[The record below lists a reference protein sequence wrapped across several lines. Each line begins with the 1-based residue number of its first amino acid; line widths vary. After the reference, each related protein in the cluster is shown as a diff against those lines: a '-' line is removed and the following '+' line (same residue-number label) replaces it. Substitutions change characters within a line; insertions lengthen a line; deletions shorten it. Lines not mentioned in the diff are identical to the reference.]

1 MTFTGDLSLSLNGQG
16 DWDITY
22 ENGQPLMTDELVSCM
37 TLAIFG
43 DPNTW
48 QNELT
53 NDASEKYTSKFPE
66 VIKTGRV
73 NNDTINGGSAALNDC
88 LQFMIKEGM
97 AKTIDVTGGIITV
110 YAIQWKI
117 DVTKP
122 EGTNFKYNINWVK
135 GVLSAVTNNTNS

>member
-1 MTFTGDLSLSLNGQG
+1 MTFTGDLALSLNGQG

-22 ENGQPLMTDELVSCM
+22 ENGQALMTDGLDTCM

-43 DPNTW
+43 DPETW

-53 NDASEKYTSKFPE
+53 NDASEKYISKFPE

-73 NNDTINGGSAALNDC
+73 NNDTINNGTAAIKDS

-110 YAIQWKI
+110 YAIQWEI

-122 EGTNFKYNINWVK
+122 DGTNFKYNINWVK
-135 GVLSAVTNNTNS
+135 GVLSATSNHS